1 MGIFFSCK
9 KKLKKERK
17 RKEKEYKYAY
27 YSNDGSAQ
35 YYNNEYYN
43 NSIKNGNKPLP
54 SKNKF
59 STKTKKFV
67 HFPPAI

>member
-17 RKEKEYKYAY
+17 R
-27 YSNDGSAQ
+27 
-35 YYNNEYYN
+35 